1 MIDRLRAL
9 ANRPI
14 GESERRGALV
24 LAGAVI
30 LGAAVFFLLGGQS
43 PGVPVGSPTP
53 VVTPTRAPITTNSP
67 VEEDEQPAGP
77 TPLEVRE
84 AKTTARRFLR
94 GYLPYSYGK
103 GSAGRILGAS
113 DELLRELGD
122 EPPHAPLN
130 AERGGDA
137 KVTALQAEEAE
148 PGLISVLAFVEDSER
163 DYALSLTLERV
174 GRAWRVSKVAE

>member
-14 GESERRGALV
+14 GESERRGAFV

-30 LGAAVFFLLGGQS
+30 LGAAVFFLFGAEPAAG
-43 PGVPVGSPTP
+43 PVGTPVPAATPTGAPTP
-53 VVTPTRAPITTNSP
+53 SSSP
-67 VEEDEQPAGP
+67 VEEDEQLAGP

-103 GSAGRILGAS
+103 GSAGSILGAS
-113 DELLRELGD
+113 DELLEELGD
-122 EPPHAPLN
+122 EPPHAPLA

-148 PGLISVLAFVEDSER
+148 PGNISVLAFVEDSER

-174 GRAWRVSKVAE
+174 GRAWRVSRVAE